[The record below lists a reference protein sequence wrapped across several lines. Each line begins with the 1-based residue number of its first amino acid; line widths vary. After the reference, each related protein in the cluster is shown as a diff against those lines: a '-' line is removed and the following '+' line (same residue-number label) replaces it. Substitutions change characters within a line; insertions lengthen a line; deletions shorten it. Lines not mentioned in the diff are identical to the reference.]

1 VIFLRR
7 FALSALIFALPP
19 DTPFRE
25 TGLFAVLLLAISC
38 VFLLRPYR
46 YAPPL
51 LLRPIAIGH
60 APVWL

>member
-7 FALSALIFALPP
+7 FALSLLIFALPP

-25 TGLFAVLLLAISC
+25 TGLFALLLLALSC

-46 YAPPL
+46 YF
-51 LLRPIAIGH
+51 
-60 APVWL
+60 VTSTSV